1 MAKKKALYTCP
12 VCQYK
17 KVKRQSVGIWAAVS
31 VVTLLLVVLGS
42 LSLEASETN
51 NRIVRRNTE
60 GATAVTWHLS
70 LKKEHLLTKEN
81 SKQELLKKSEAKW
94 QISGL
99 LE

>member
-1 MAKKKALYTCP
+1 MPIQESQETICWNLGP
-12 VCQYK
+12 
-17 KVKRQSVGIWAAVS
+17 AVN

-42 LSLEASETN
+42 LSLELVRPITESSEEI
-51 NRIVRRNTE
+51 RKVQQQL
-60 GATAVTWHLS
+60 TWHLS